1 MFTVSISKEKIDSL
15 NLDISLASSD
25 IQLVKQIPI
34 KDVNDAFCCLL
45 LSNTSKKLYNSA
57 LYLFKQQY
65 KQNQT
70 TLTYE
75 ALDKLMKNESLYPNF
90 ARLYKD
96 LPAKVSQQVLKLFA
110 QNIKSFFALKQ
121 SEKLDEEHRKK
132 VNLPR
137 YYTKNGLVIVT
148 YTNQALSKTAFNKD
162 GVIHLSGTNLI
173 IKRDLFPEIIEFS
186 QINQIRIVPSIKN
199 DKNKKLSDL
208 LEEYYS
214 NSNKNS
220 HAPLFTIE
228 IVYTVPT
235 SEQRKNNNSLQLLY
249 RTKVI
254 HKINKKTNNIATI
267 ETEEL
272 DEARYNCDFLNSVV
286 GIDQNLD
293 QLAIGGIAQEKTLA
307 FNYDIKYLKSINQHW
322 SVAKQKAKLQA
333 EISFQKQL
341 LQELKYA
348 KLDFYRTFLTEYSV
362 SKLIEG
368 TEILLKKLQNKLKR
382 ITTQRNHKINNYTHQ
397 LSRKLINHLSELG
410 VKNIVYGKNVNFKKE
425 INLGKV
431 NNQNF
436 VNKRSFRSTKL
447 LNG

>member
-1 MFTVSISKEKIDSL
+1 M
-15 NLDISLASSD
+15 
-25 IQLVKQIPI
+25 
-34 KDVNDAFCCLL
+34 DVNDAFCCLL
-45 LSNTSKKLYNSA
+45 LSNTAKKLYNSA
-57 LYLFKQQY
+57 LYLFKEQY

-75 ALDKLMKNESLYPNF
+75 TLDKLMKNEKLHPDYAKIYN
-90 ARLYKD
+90 D

-121 SEKLDEEHRKK
+121 SEKLDEEQRKK
-132 VNLPR
+132 VNLPK
-137 YYTKNGLVIVT
+137 YYTKNGLVVVT

-208 LEEYYS
+208 LEEYYF
-214 NSNKNS
+214 NSDKNS

-228 IVYTVPT
+228 IVYTVPMSEKRT
-235 SEQRKNNNSLQLLY
+235 SEANNSLQLLY

-254 HKINKKTNNIATI
+254 HRINKKTNKIATI

-272 DEARYNCDFLNSVV
+272 LEARYTKDFLTSVA

-293 QLAIGGIAQEKTLA
+293 QLAIGVVRRRSSSGETTA
-307 FNYDIKYLKSINQHW
+307 FTYDIKYMKSVNHYW
-322 SVAKQKAKLQA
+322 NKQRAKLQA

-410 VKNIVYGKNVNFKKE
+410 VKNIIYGKNINFKKE
-425 INLGKV
+425 ISLGKM

-436 VNKRSFRSTKL
+436 VNKRSFRSIKL